1 MSKKNLMIH
10 NEDLSEIYNMGFF
23 MERTLNTVTKTLN
36 SMLKKRRI
44 NLQCSQFIVLKYLY
58 KIEGVSQ
65 SKLAKLLDK
74 DPAAINRTTNYLEQK
89 GYLTKK
95 LIDRKTIGIYLT
107 PKAME
112 IKDEIC
118 LVSDELNELTFK
130 GITEK
135 QKKNGL
141 TFIDRVYSN
150 CVDYNTKEK

>member
-1 MSKKNLMIH
+1 M
-10 NEDLSEIYNMGFF
+10 
-23 MERTLNTVTKTLN
+23 
-36 SMLKKRRI
+36 
-44 NLQCSQFIVLKYLY
+44 QCSQFIVLKYLY

-107 PKAME
+107 SKAME

-118 LVSDELNELTFK
+118 LISDELNELTFK

>member
-107 PKAME
+107 SKAME

-118 LVSDELNELTFK
+118 LISDELNELTFK

>member
-1 MSKKNLMIH
+1 MNKKNLMVH

-36 SMLKKRRI
+36 SMLKRRRI

-107 PKAME
+107 SKAME

-118 LVSDELNELTFK
+118 LISDELNELTFK

>member
-1 MSKKNLMIH
+1 MNKKNLMVH

-107 PKAME
+107 SKAME

-118 LVSDELNELTFK
+118 LISDELNELTFK